1 MGSWKKAVIKK
12 PSDAV
17 KLGIGF
23 ITEDRK
29 DEGLMLDASI
39 RENIGL
45 PNLKAS
51 LQRD

>member
-1 MGSWKKAVIKK
+1 MEKKAVKKK

-29 DEGLMLDASI
+29 DEGLMLMMHPS
-39 RENIGL
+39 E
-45 PNLKAS
+45 KTS
-51 LQRD
+51 VCQT